1 MQLWVYAD
9 SCEVCTSCHVR
20 QLFHAISTSAVKFE
34 VFFMQ
39 FVVAM
44 QQLLTYARP
53 MMQFKQCHAKQ
64 LDHAIS
70 IDAAKLWFVF
80 YADYFFAVRHFD
92 GAKTKMQVKRWH
104 AAFFLKG
111 KMSSGAAKTP
121 RAEGQGHW
129 FGWSCVGM
137 FHKTSPWTPWQSLNL
152 VATTHLEGAMADL
165 YMGCQPR
172 YSVGNQL

>member
-1 MQLWVYAD
+1 
-9 SCEVCTSCHVR
+9 
-20 QLFHAISTSAVKFE
+20 
-34 VFFMQ
+34 MQ

-92 GAKTKMQVKRWH
+92 GAKTKMQVKR
-104 AAFFLKG
+104 
-111 KMSSGAAKTP
+111 
-121 RAEGQGHW
+121 
-129 FGWSCVGM
+129 
-137 FHKTSPWTPWQSLNL
+137 
-152 VATTHLEGAMADL
+152 
-165 YMGCQPR
+165 
-172 YSVGNQL
+172 